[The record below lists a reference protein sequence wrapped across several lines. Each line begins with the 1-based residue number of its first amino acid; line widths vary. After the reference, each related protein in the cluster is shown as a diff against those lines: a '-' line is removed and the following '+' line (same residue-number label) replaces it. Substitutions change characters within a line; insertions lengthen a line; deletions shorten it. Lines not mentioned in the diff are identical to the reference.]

1 MKQNSETKELL
12 DLSRVHFS
20 DIIRKSDD
28 IQNLCEDFM
37 VKNVTSDNFRFN
49 EEAGISYVS
58 ESGVRRPQISRFA
71 LGQLCAKI
79 GVPAN
84 YIDSCVASGRIDLA
98 QDNIN
103 SWLDD
108 YKKSLFIR
116 EYNGEIRGVLT
127 ERYSVCDTP
136 YILKG
141 IEDVLPVDDYIIEG
155 HYLDPSFTH
164 VRMVSKKMLPIDNED
179 LYAGI
184 SVDTSDVG
192 RSNLQVNFFIY
203 KKVCTNGLVVPKR
216 LGQLFKQKHIGISSE
231 DFRMGLKES
240 LILIP
245 KIQENVIEAINNT
258 VDSSLERM
266 FKSSENLETL
276 INDIRQRTK
285 LSEDSANKVI
295 DLMQTTYAKNRW
307 GLINSITQV
316 AQDFTLARR
325 LELERIAGD
334 MLVA

>member
-12 DLSRVHFS
+12 DLSRVRFS

-58 ESGVRRPQISRFA
+58 EGGVRRPQISRFA

-116 EYNGEIRGVLT
+116 EYNGKIRGVLT

-141 IEDVLPVDDYIIEG
+141 VEDVLPVDDYIIEG

-164 VRMVSKKMLPIDNED
+164 IRMVSKKMLPIDNED

-216 LGQLFKQKHIGISSE
+216 LGQLFKQKHIGISAE

-258 VDSSLERM
+258 AGSSLERM
-266 FKSSENLETL
+266 FKSQENLETL